1 MKRNTNKHWLLLLG
15 TVLFSLVLAACT
27 GSSQLHNHESHIQA
41 NGNDAIVNVTTQEMS
56 ISLDESWLKAG
67 TITFVVRN
75 NGFMTHD
82 FAIHGNG
89 VDQKT
94 PMLNSGESATLTV
107 KLEPGTYT
115 YECTMPGHAQG
126 GMTGTFTV
134 TSN

>member
-1 MKRNTNKHWLLLLG
+1 MKQNTNRRWLFLLG
-15 TVLFSLVLAACT
+15 ALVFTMILAACG
-27 GSSQLHNHESHIQA
+27 GSSQPHNHESHSQA

-56 ISLDESWLKAG
+56 ISLDRSQLKAG

-75 NGFMTHD
+75 DGFMTHD
-82 FAIHGNG
+82 FAIRGNG
-89 VDQKT
+89 VNEKT

-107 KLEPGTYT
+107 NLEPGTYT

-134 TSN
+134 SAN